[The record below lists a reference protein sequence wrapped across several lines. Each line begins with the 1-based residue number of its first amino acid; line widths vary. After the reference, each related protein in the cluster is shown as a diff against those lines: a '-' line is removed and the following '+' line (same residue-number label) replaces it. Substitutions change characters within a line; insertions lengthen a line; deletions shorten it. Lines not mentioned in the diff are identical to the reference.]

1 MILKSDRKKFLGLFY
16 MTCSK
21 NLMGGKSRKQRGGGG
36 ATGYVGCMTNG
47 MNQVAAAGRGNELAY
62 QPLSNC
68 VTCQTGGK
76 RENRSERR
84 ESQRRRR
91 SDKRGGTILGDI
103 AVPAALVFAN
113 TLYKPKKALKNV
125 TKNRRRFTRSNK

>member
-1 MILKSDRKKFLGLFY
+1 MILKSDRNKFLGLFY

-62 QPLSNC
+62 QPLDSC
-68 VTCQTGGK
+68 VTCKTGG
-76 RENRSERR
+76 NRRKSNRR
-84 ESQRRRR
+84 KSR
-91 SDKRGGTILGDI
+91 SGKRGGTILGDI